1 MDRLS
6 ADTAELV
13 VTREIIPNGA
23 KVTQEQPQA
32 ATTGRSAMKGPED
45 DSGLAGKVAIIS
57 GGGAA
62 GDGIG
67 NGRAAAILLARAGTK
82 VLVADRELGL
92 AERTVEMIR
101 AEGGTAAAHAGD
113 VTQQAECK
121 RLVDAAVERWGRLDF
136 LDNNVGIGSRGS
148 VVDEKPEDYRRVMQV
163 NVETMFLLS
172 RHAIPAM
179 INTAK
184 GGSIVNI
191 SSISALR
198 PRGLTTYTTSKA
210 AVIGLSRAMAVDHG
224 SDNIRVN
231 CICPGPMYT
240 PMVYARGMSEAAR
253 AQRAKASLLKT
264 EGTGWDV
271 GHAVKFLLSNYA
283 RYITGQVL
291 VVDGGVTLQGPE
303 RDSRDH

>member
-1 MDRLS
+1 VS
-6 ADTAELV
+6 NADLV
-13 VTREIIPNGA
+13 VSREIIPNA
-23 KVTQEQPQA
+23 RKVMQQQVQKETK
-32 ATTGRSAMKGPED
+32 GRSAMKGPED
-45 DSGLAGKVAIIS
+45 DSGLTDRVAIVS

-82 VLVADRELGL
+82 VLVADLDLRL
-92 AERTVEMIR
+92 AERTVEMIQ
-101 AEGGTAAAHAGD
+101 AEGGTAAALSGD
-113 VTQQAECK
+113 IAKESDCK
-121 RLVDAAVERWGRLDF
+121 RLVDAAVDRWGRLDF

-148 VVDEKPEDYRRVMQV
+148 VVDEKPEEYRRVMQI

-172 RHAIPAM
+172 KYAIPAM
-179 INTAK
+179 IKTAG

-224 SDNIRVN
+224 RDNVRVN

-240 PMVYARGMSEAAR
+240 PMVYAHGMSDAAR
-253 AQRAKASLLKT
+253 AQRTKASLLKI

>member
-1 MDRLS
+1 
-6 ADTAELV
+6 
-13 VTREIIPNGA
+13 
-23 KVTQEQPQA
+23 
-32 ATTGRSAMKGPED
+32 MKGPED
-45 DSGLAGKVAIIS
+45 DSGLTDKVAIVS

-82 VLVADRELGL
+82 VLVADLDLRL
-92 AERTVEMIR
+92 AERTAEMIL
-101 AEGGTAAAHAGD
+101 AEGGTAAAMACD
-113 VTQQAECK
+113 VTREADCQRMVE
-121 RLVDAAVERWGRLDF
+121 AAADRWGRLDF

-148 VVDEKPEDYRRVMQV
+148 VVDEKPEEYRRVMQI
-163 NVETMFLLS
+163 NVESMFLLS
-172 RHAIPAM
+172 KYAIPAM
-179 INTAK
+179 IKTAH
-184 GGSIVNI
+184 GGAIVNI

-210 AVIGLSRAMAVDHG
+210 AVIGLTRAMAVDHG
-224 SDNIRVN
+224 RDNIRVN

-253 AQRAKASLLKT
+253 AQRTKASVLKL

-271 GHAVKFLLSNYA
+271 GHAVKFLLSDYA

-291 VVDGGVTLQGPE
+291 VVDGGVTLQAPE
-303 RDSRDH
+303 RESQGH